1 MFKMIAKLCAKF
13 ALRYLPDIALYC
25 VKTATSKTADSE
37 RAKRILAVVQQVA
50 SDTQLVANT
59 MKDGAVSDIEAE
71 QIKMRASVLAEEIG
85 ELL

>member
-1 MFKMIAKLCAKF
+1 MFKAIAKLCAKF

-25 VKTATSKTADSE
+25 IKTATGKTADSE
-37 RAKRILAVVQQVA
+37 RAKRVLAVVQQLA

-59 MKDGAVSDIEAE
+59 MKDGAVSE
-71 QIKMRASVLAEEIG
+71 QEEELIKMRASVLVEEIG

>member
-1 MFKMIAKLCAKF
+1 MFKLLAKLCAKF

-37 RAKRILAVVQQVA
+37 RAKRILAVVEQLA
-50 SDTQLVANT
+50 TDTQLVSNT
-59 MKDGAVSDIEAE
+59 MKDGAVSETE
-71 QIKMRASVLAEEIG
+71 EELIKMRASVLAEEIG